1 MKLRSCVVPAI
12 VLVATVSCTTTQD
25 QSVWR
30 VNKTEI
36 ALYHSS
42 TADPESGAIAH
53 VEYCAAKMSR
63 GTKVIHVVYR
73 PIDFPNR
80 NPGFAEGDT
89 VTVSGIDKAKDFG
102 AVEGPDYWI
111 SDIKVAKSVNKPD
124 AGDGK

>member
-1 MKLRSCVVPAI
+1 MRVCFCSLFAL
-12 VLVATVSCTTTQD
+12 VLVLGASCTTRQHQTT
-25 QSVWR
+25 WR
-30 VNKTEI
+30 VEKTEV

-53 VEYCAAKMSR
+53 VEYCAARLSR
-63 GTKVIHVVYR
+63 GSDIVHVVYR

-89 VTVSGIDKAKDFG
+89 VTVRGIDQAKDFG
-102 AVEGPDYWI
+102 AVEGGDFWI
-111 SDIKVAKSVNKPD
+111 ADIKVARSANKSD